1 MTLQVC
7 HLCLMTLCQFLFLLL
22 RDTNITEIYCVGF
35 QSIML
40 LAEWNMINYVADNIL
55 FV

>member
-1 MTLQVC
+1 
-7 HLCLMTLCQFLFLLL
+7 
-22 RDTNITEIYCVGF
+22 
-35 QSIML
+35 ML